1 MGRKS
6 AGGAGWLVL
15 AFIGFAFAK
24 CGDTKTS
31 APAPAHPPATALSS
45 PAPALAPTPSAAPA
59 PTPPAVPASR
69 PSPSPSPAPTTNR
82 YLTPPEVALRPI
94 KRSLYVTGKEVPIRD
109 APNGKAKILD
119 RLPTGMEVGEL
130 ARREGWVEVRHP
142 ISAVEGWMSTRRLT
156 TKRPGDEDEDHQ
168 VPAVKSK
175 SLPGAL
181 DTAAIAAALIARSIA
196 SYPGN
201 CACPY
206 HTDRAG
212 RSCGRRSAHS
222 KGGGRAPLCF
232 PDDITP
238 AMIANYKSR
247 GGR

>member
-1 MGRKS
+1 MGRRS
-6 AGGAGWLVL
+6 AGGAGWLVI
-15 AFIGFAFAK
+15 AFICIAFAK
-24 CGDTKTS
+24 CGDTKTT
-31 APAPAHPPATALSS
+31 APSSSSPPATALYSPT
-45 PAPALAPTPSAAPA
+45 PAPAPPPSAAPA
-59 PTPPAVPASR
+59 PSSAVTASAPARSLF
-69 PSPSPSPAPTTNR
+69 SEPTTNR
-82 YLTPPEVALRPI
+82 YLATPEVTLRPI

-109 APNGKAKILD
+109 APNGKANILD

-142 ISAVEGWMSTRRLT
+142 ISAVEGWMSTRRLS
-156 TKRPGDEDEDHQ
+156 TKPPRDEDEEA
-168 VPAVKSK
+168 PAEKPK
-175 SLPGAL
+175 NLPGAL

-212 RSCGRRSAHS
+212 RSCGGRSAHS
-222 KGGGRAPLCF
+222 RGGGRAPLCF
-232 PDDITP
+232 PADITP

>member
-1 MGRKS
+1 V
-6 AGGAGWLVL
+6 AAQ
-15 AFIGFAFAK
+15 
-24 CGDTKTS
+24 
-31 APAPAHPPATALSS
+31 PAPPARSLFSE
-45 PAPALAPTPSAAPA
+45 
-59 PTPPAVPASR
+59 
-69 PSPSPSPAPTTNR
+69 PTTNR
-82 YLTPPEVALRPI
+82 YLATPEVILRPI

-142 ISAVEGWMSTRRLT
+142 ISAAEGWMSTRRLS
-156 TKRPGDEDEDHQ
+156 TKAPETEEDDEE
-168 VPAVKSK
+168 VPEVKPK
-175 SLPGAL
+175 GLPGAL

-206 HTDRAG
+206 HEDRAG

-222 KGGGRAPLCF
+222 RGGGRAPLCF
-232 PDDITP
+232 ATDIKP
-238 AMIANYKSR
+238 EALAAYQR
-247 GGR
+247 GRR

>member
-6 AGGAGWLVL
+6 AGGAGWIVL

-31 APAPAHPPATALSS
+31 APAPASPPATALYS
-45 PAPALAPTPSAAPA
+45 PAPGLNPLPAAAPA
-59 PTPPAVPASR
+59 PSLPAVPTSTPA
-69 PSPSPSPAPTTNR
+69 PSPSPAPTTTR
-82 YLTPPEVALRPI
+82 YLTTPEVALRPV
-94 KRSLYVTGKEVPIRD
+94 KRSLYVTGKEVPIRE
-109 APNGKAKILD
+109 APSGKAKILD

-130 ARREGWVEVRHP
+130 GRREGWVEVRHP
-142 ISAVEGWMSTRRLT
+142 VSAVEGWMSTRRLT
-156 TKRPGDEDEDHQ
+156 TKRPADDEDDKPTKVEPPSPI
-168 VPAVKSK
+168 VN
-175 SLPGAL
+175 
-181 DTAAIAAALIARSIA
+181 TEAIIAALIARSLA

-206 HTDRAG
+206 NTDRAG

-222 KGGGRAPLCF
+222 KGGGRAPLCY

-238 AMIANYKSR
+238 AMIANYKGR